1 MRTLLGAVATAALL
15 SLTVPASADTV
26 LSFGALPSSAVVP
39 QSQSNPCIICATQAQ
54 NPPLFGFNNFVSNG
68 QTGAGTFFST
78 NLVGGSLGDNVEI
91 GALPY
96 TVGQL
101 AAFSTNFSFGVAID
115 VNSAEGGNPPTIMSL
130 IGFDLFRV
138 DANLTT
144 IDRLAHID
152 QTYLMPDIR
161 PGNGKGDYLL
171 SGFDLTGLN
180 AGDRLIFR
188 AQFAGATDGGDSFY
202 IVANPNVQAVP
213 LPAVGAGF
221 PFLIAGMGGLLAL
234 QKRRRAKKAL
244 AV

>member
-1 MRTLLGAVATAALL
+1 M
-15 SLTVPASADTV
+15 PANADTV

-39 QSQSNPCIICATQAQ
+39 QSQSAPCIICATQAS

-68 QTGAGTFFST
+68 QTGTGTFFST
-78 NLVGGSLGDNVEI
+78 NLVGGSLADGVEL

-171 SGFDLTGLN
+171 TGFNLTGLN

-213 LPAVGAGF
+213 VPAAAWLFGSG
-221 PFLIAGMGGLLAL
+221 IAGLGMLKL
-234 QKRRRAKKAL
+234 RRRKQQQQQL
-244 AV
+244 AA